1 MAETTKERL
10 NKQFAQLESER
21 QSFEPHWRELS
32 DYINPRGSRFLTS
45 EVNRNDRR
53 NTRIIDSTGTMAART
68 LASGMMSGITS
79 PARPWFRLATP
90 DPEMMD
96 YGPVKLWLEAVQ
108 NRMNDMF
115 NKSNLYQSLPQLY
128 GSLGTYS
135 TGAMAV
141 LEDDEDIIRTM
152 PFPIPRG
159 SRGRC

>member
-45 EVNRNDRR
+45 EANRNDRR

-115 NKSNLYQSLPQLY
+115 NKSNLYQSLPQL
-128 GSLGTYS
+128 
-135 TGAMAV
+135 
-141 LEDDEDIIRTM
+141 
-152 PFPIPRG
+152 
-159 SRGRC
+159 